1 MKKKE
6 NETTNATIISA
17 AGDHRYYR
25 LTNDYMFKVVMQN
38 SKGTLKALI
47 CSMLGI
53 DRTELTSCDI
63 LNPIELG
70 DAVTD
75 KTCILDLKLLLNG
88 TELIDLEMQVSNF
101 KDWTKR
107 SMLYWCRNFD
117 DIKEGKSYAELK
129 KTIHLGILDFTL
141 FEDHPEFY
149 AQYKILNVKDGY
161 PYGDLL
167 DIRVLDLTNIDLA
180 SPEESQIALWA
191 KIFKANSWDELQEL
205 ASQMTWAKEEA
216 ENMVVTMRKV
226 TEEEKIRWQIQQRE
240 DYDHTMASQYES
252 GFEDGITAGI
262 EQGVKQ
268 GIKQEHEKTLA
279 AEAKLREAELKI
291 AELLKLQE
299 HK

>member
-6 NETTNATIISA
+6 NETTNTTIISA

-25 LTNDYMFKVVMQN
+25 LTNDYMFKVVMQK
-38 SKGTLKALI
+38 SECTLRALI

-53 DRTELTSCDI
+53 DRTELTSCVI

-252 GFEDGITAGI
+252 GFEDGV
-262 EQGVKQ
+262 Q
-268 GIKQEHEKTLA
+268 QEHEKTLA
-279 AEAKLREAELKI
+279 AEARSQSLEAKLKEAEKMI